1 MASLPTSNP
10 YGTLEDLVSD
20 PTPRDAVGQEE
31 ASPLLGRNSRSR
43 SRLGEW
49 MKTDISR
56 ERADVVL
63 LLSYVITG
71 LLDSASISTWGAF
84 VSMQTGTSFDSSHL

>member
-1 MASLPTSNP
+1 
-10 YGTLEDLVSD
+10 
-20 PTPRDAVGQEE
+20 
-31 ASPLLGRNSRSR
+31 
-43 SRLGEW
+43 

-56 ERADVVL
+56 ERADIVL

-84 VSMQTGTSFDSSHL
+84 VSMQTGMSFDSSPSFIGL